1 MILFDDIYKKAI
13 TLFDDPKITYAYNTN
28 KIAFSKYMYAF
39 LETVSIFEPVIIGQI
54 LAANTVNPKGELE
67 LIDGDGVHNEFELEI
82 VIPEGAHT
90 LFTEKGEVVEAEYN
104 RETNTVIFPHVLNN
118 DEEYGVEYYQS
129 GSFNT
134 NFSSITSIT
143 STMTDIQVRVTNI
156 LARLIVIAWAESTR
170 DMLVDIQG
178 LLRDTDFKATPNSQI
193 LNSKVNW
200 VKELQRRNQADQVKL
215 SWYLRYSS
223 GVAKFKR

>member
-1 MILFDDIYKKAI
+1 
-13 TLFDDPKITYAYNTN
+13 
-28 KIAFSKYMYAF
+28 
-39 LETVSIFEPVIIGQI
+39 
-54 LAANTVNPKGELE
+54 VNPKGELE

-90 LFTEKGEVVEAEYN
+90 LFTEKGEVVETEYN

-170 DMLVDIQG
+170 DMLVDI
-178 LLRDTDFKATPNSQI
+178 
-193 LNSKVNW
+193 
-200 VKELQRRNQADQVKL
+200 
-215 SWYLRYSS
+215 
-223 GVAKFKR
+223 